1 MLSLLL
7 LLLPLLHPTPVTA
20 LVGGLP
26 VSKATFDTGAI
37 SHHVLVES
45 IGGTPD
51 RQHYKSH
58 TQHNVSQHNC
68 TGILLAADYVLL
80 PARCVSDMT
89 TPGEP
94 KLHPS
99 ALTVKHSCGIHTP
112 WSVLGRTTC
121 TTIAVEA
128 VFVHPCWRT
137 RVPDEQSNTGSTKL
151 HVLGDHDVAV
161 LRLAGSGVPSIGALQ
176 RYAVLDDGATVGNSG
191 GGSSTPLHTNSDVGS
206 VLTFRGYGPIDTQGT
221 KSAAM
226 RETRVQV
233 APSHQCVD
241 KFDLDIVRRDNG
253 NAGGEDQGGDSRAST
268 SVVQRLSVKS
278 TKSLNFKDRQLCV
291 GNNGLTQY
299 GVTGGC
305 PNGDVGGPLETDDGV
320 LVGLFSRLTPAVPMV
335 DVNHNANEVGAD
347 NLDPTHPSRNEEPS
361 NDCGGAGRGR
371 YYDVFT
377 RISYYRGW
385 IQRVVEERYDGG
397 VCSVSR
403 LLDRYVQTFY
413 SNILIPSVSTM
424 NRVKRDGEG

>member
-1 MLSLLL
+1 
-7 LLLPLLHPTPVTA
+7 
-20 LVGGLP
+20 
-26 VSKATFDTGAI
+26 
-37 SHHVLVES
+37 
-45 IGGTPD
+45 
-51 RQHYKSH
+51 
-58 TQHNVSQHNC
+58 
-68 TGILLAADYVLL
+68 
-80 PARCVSDMT
+80 
-89 TPGEP
+89 
-94 KLHPS
+94 
-99 ALTVKHSCGIHTP
+99 
-112 WSVLGRTTC
+112 
-121 TTIAVEA
+121 
-128 VFVHPCWRT
+128 
-137 RVPDEQSNTGSTKL
+137 
-151 HVLGDHDVAV
+151 
-161 LRLAGSGVPSIGALQ
+161 
-176 RYAVLDDGATVGNSG
+176 
-191 GGSSTPLHTNSDVGS
+191 
-206 VLTFRGYGPIDTQGT
+206 LTFRGYGPIDTQGT

-268 SVVQRLSVKS
+268 SVAQRLSVKS

-320 LVGLFSRLTPAVPMV
+320 LVGLFSRLTPAVPLV

-403 LLDRYVQTFY
+403 LLDSPLRCPAGSWGDSEGHDPLLGLIGGGGPLSSLGTSSVDTTAASSNNVVDSGAPLEAPYLTIHTHPSISTSARCKQCPPGRYGAVEGLETSDCSGMCEEGFWCPSGSVTPYAQACATPTTHCPRGTRYV
-413 SNILIPSVSTM
+413 NACA
-424 NRVKRDGEG
+424 